1 LGLYRYLVKRVVFSF
16 AIVMLTAFIS
26 FLLIKEAPGDPAVL
40 LGGEGATPQYLDVIR
55 QEYGLNLPLTQQLL
69 IYFEHLLT
77 GNLGYSITYG
87 QPVVTV
93 IMERLPNTLLLV
105 GTAFVFSIILGVI
118 LGMLAAAKPYS
129 IRDRIISSLSLILYS
144 TPVFVTGLILI
155 YVFVIKVHLF
165 PPGGMFS
172 IGSQTNLLALSASI
186 AYHMV
191 LPVLALS
198 TFFLATY
205 TLLTRSGLIEA
216 LNMNYVTMARAKGV
230 SERRTL
236 TVHALRNALL
246 PIVTVAGVQLGLIVT
261 GAVLTE
267 NIFSWPGIGTLLIQ
281 AVEYRD
287 FPLVTG
293 IFIFTAISVAIA
305 NLAADI
311 VYGIVDPR
319 IRSEA

>member
-1 LGLYRYLVKRVVFSF
+1 MGFLTYLARRLLFSLSVVLLVALLSF
-16 AIVMLTAFIS
+16 F
-26 FLLIKEAPGDPAVL
+26 LIKLAPGDPAVL
-40 LGGEGATPQYLDVIR
+40 LGGEGATPQYLEVIR
-55 QEYGLNLPLTQQLL
+55 QEYGLNLPITQQLV

-77 GNLGYSITYG
+77 GNLGFSITYS
-87 QPVVTV
+87 QPVITV

-105 GTAFVFSIILGVI
+105 GTAFVLSLFLGVI
-118 LGMLAAAKPYS
+118 LGIASASKPYS
-129 IRDRIISSLSLILYS
+129 LRDRLISTFSLLLYS
-144 TPVFVTGLILI
+144 TPVFVTGLLLI
-155 YVFVIKVHLF
+155 YIFVIKIHAF
-165 PPGGMFS
+165 PPGGMFA
-172 IGSQTNLLALSASI
+172 IGSQTSLVTLIPSV

-205 TLLTRSGLIEA
+205 TLLTRAGLIEA
-216 LNMNYVTMARAKGV
+216 MGMNYITMARAKGV
-230 SERRTL
+230 PEGRVIR
-236 TVHALRNALL
+236 VHALRNALL

-287 FPLVTG
+287 FALVTG
-293 IFIFTAISVAIA
+293 IFIITAISVAAA

-311 VYGIVDPR
+311 IYGLVDPR
-319 IRSEA
+319 IRSGG

>member
-1 LGLYRYLVKRVVFSF
+1 
-16 AIVMLTAFIS
+16 M
-26 FLLIKEAPGDPAVL
+26 IKLAPGDPAVL

-105 GTAFVFSIILGVI
+105 GTALVFSIILGVI
-118 LGMLAAAKPYS
+118 LGILAAAKPYS

-172 IGSQTNLLALSASI
+172 IGSQTNSLALSASI

-230 SERRTL
+230 SERRIL

-246 PIVTVAGVQLGLIVT
+246 PIVTVVGVQLGLIVT

-293 IFIFTAISVAIA
+293 IFIFTAISVAIS

>member
-1 LGLYRYLVKRVVFSF
+1 MGLYRYLVKRVVFSF